1 MTSAHIKQKTVGAM
15 NLKINNATRINIV
28 VRIIAGIFFCMYFS
42 FLLYRLFFYAYGQYF
57 RFFAGEISYNLIPFK
72 TILNYLNNI
81 SLIDFDIWFFNLFG
95 NVCAFMPMGFLLP
108 VIFPKFQSFKAIAT
122 VTFLASFVLEIVQ
135 LWLRLGIADIDDVI
149 LNTFGGILGYFLFIS
164 FHKLVGQIITVKS
177 KSR

>member
-1 MTSAHIKQKTVGAM
+1 M

-72 TILNYLNNI
+72 TILNYLNNT

-108 VIFPKFQSFKAIAT
+108 VIFPRFQSFKAIAT